1 MSKFSKRINEAEVQ
15 ENEVQSKPETEG
27 KGLVD
32 INKGPEEVLKAL
44 IPNFAPA
51 SPGEEK
57 VYELPE
63 ELRKK
68 LLSGRE
74 DGQTDDEK
82 ITLTETTV
90 KAGSLIPTQA
100 NIDIDKSLADQIY
113 WANNNTGSL
122 YGNLEVALNGS
133 VPLSPEAPEK
143 GMVKS
148 KPGQFPIL
156 TFKNKFIIDGHHRWS
171 QVCMTNPD
179 CDLKIA
185 NINVIGVEDPKAIQ
199 ALCHVILL
207 AVYGKSVVKNVAG
220 ANLLEQSPEAIKA
233 AVLEGKGMK
242 SAEPISEESLKL
254 LNEAY
259 KKTNGKVGIEEPTKE
274 KAAELYAKNLEVL
287 KKLGSQAPV
296 KIPRAFMP
304 QPADSGDLAQFTIGG
319 AVNKSDAITKAAN
332 AVINFKAPFESRV
345 IKTYEKFIQKYKK

>member
-1 MSKFSKRINEAEVQ
+1 MRKFNKINEAEAQVAQ
-15 ENEVQSKPETEG
+15 AKPETEG

-51 SPGEEK
+51 APGEEK

-68 LLSGRE
+68 LLAGRE

-82 ITLTETTV
+82 VTLTETTV

-113 WANNNTGSL
+113 HL

-156 TFKNKFIIDGHHRWS
+156 TFKNKFIIDGHHRWAARKKYAG
-171 QVCMTNPD
+171 TK
-179 CDLKIA
+179 KIRA
-185 NINVIGVEDPKAIQ
+185 LVVHKKAMD
-199 ALCHVILL
+199 
-207 AVYGKSVVKNVAG
+207 
-220 ANLLEQSPEAIKA
+220 
-233 AVLEGKGMK
+233 VL
-242 SAEPISEESLKL
+242 
-254 LNEAY
+254 
-259 KKTNGKVGIEEPTKE
+259 GIA
-274 KAAELYAKNLEVL
+274 AAE
-287 KKLGSQAPV
+287 GQ
-296 KIPRAFMP
+296 PREAF
-304 QPADSGDLAQFTIGG
+304 
-319 AVNKSDAITKAAN
+319 
-332 AVINFKAPFESRV
+332 
-345 IKTYEKFIQKYKK
+345 